1 MPVINRSSFILPLS
15 GVRLRRET
23 PPKNQQS
30 APVSEN
36 SRPSPC
42 PVWGIP
48 HCPSIP
54 AHRPLFIAASCVNAT
69 LERQPNTTQHKR
81 YGLTCGRRSFHIH
94 TAPIPSFYWDF
105 NEYTMNTGRIL
116 NYYGYYIFVLQF
128 DAKSRVLK
136 TAWFKVLLYLV
147 NIVLITNKYIRS

>member
-42 PVWGIP
+42 SVWGIP

-54 AHRPLFIAASCVNAT
+54 AHEPLFIAASCVNER
-69 LERQPNTTQHKR
+69 LERQPNTTRHDTSATDW
-81 YGLTCGRRSFHIH
+81 LVALISSHIH
-94 TAPIPSFYWDF
+94 TATIPSSFYWDL
-105 NEYTMNTGRIL
+105 NEYTMDTTGRIL
-116 NYYGYYIFVLQF
+116 IYYGCYICAPVWCQLSGLMRLLDLNYY
-128 DAKSRVLK
+128 
-136 TAWFKVLLYLV
+136 LV
-147 NIVLITNKYIRS
+147 IKPTN

>member
-1 MPVINRSSFILPLS
+1 MREEVVSDCEPTHCLACNRRKNRFRGSSGPGACETESGRARRTRTSAVLGRRQMPVINRSSFILPLS

-81 YGLTCGRRSFHIH
+81 Y
-94 TAPIPSFYWDF
+94 
-105 NEYTMNTGRIL
+105 
-116 NYYGYYIFVLQF
+116 
-128 DAKSRVLK
+128 
-136 TAWFKVLLYLV
+136 
-147 NIVLITNKYIRS
+147 

>member
-42 PVWGIP
+42 SVWGIP

-54 AHRPLFIAASCVNAT
+54 AHEPLFIAASCVNER
-69 LERQPNTTQHKR
+69 LERQPNTTRHDTSATDW
-81 YGLTCGRRSFHIH
+81 LVALISSHIH
-94 TAPIPSFYWDF
+94 TAPIPYRFIEIWISTQWIPLENF
-105 NEYTMNTGRIL
+105 NLLRLLYLCSSLMPNLGSYE
-116 NYYGYYIFVLQF
+116 
-128 DAKSRVLK
+128 
-136 TAWFKVLLYLV
+136 TAWFKLLSCY
-147 NIVLITNKYIRS
+147 

>member
-116 NYYGYYIFVLQF
+116 IYYGYYIFVLQF

-136 TAWFKVLLYLV
+136 TAWFKVLLCLV
-147 NIVLITNKYIRS
+147 KTVPVIKKYIRS